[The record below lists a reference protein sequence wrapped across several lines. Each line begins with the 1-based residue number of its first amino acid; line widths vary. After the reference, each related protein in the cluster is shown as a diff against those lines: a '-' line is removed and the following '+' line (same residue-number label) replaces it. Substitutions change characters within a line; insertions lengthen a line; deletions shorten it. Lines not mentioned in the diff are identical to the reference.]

1 MRGRLRALVPYVM
14 AAPGVAWLVLFFLV
28 PILTLAQ
35 TSLSRGTFFTGF
47 HFAWDWRN
55 YLDALTTFDQ
65 QFIRSFEYAGMATL
79 IALAVGYPLAYAIA
93 FRGGRYK
100 TLLLALVVLPF
111 FTTYLIRTLAW
122 MTILADE
129 GPVVKALK
137 VLHLLPAD
145 GRLLATTIAVV
156 GGLTYNFLPFM
167 VLPIYVALEK
177 IEPELVDAARDLYA
191 SSFRAFRRVVLP
203 LSMPGVFAGS
213 LLTFI
218 PAAGDF
224 INAQLLGTSRQTMI
238 GNVIQSQFLV
248 LLDYPT
254 AAALSFLLMA
264 AILLAVFV
272 YARLL
277 GTEQLTG

>member
-1 MRGRLRALVPYVM
+1 MRGRVRSLLPYVI
-14 AAPGVAWLVLFFLV
+14 AAPGVVWLVLFFLV

-47 HFAWDWRN
+47 SFAWHWRN
-55 YLDALTTFDQ
+55 YVDALTTFDE
-65 QFIRSFEYAGMATL
+65 QFIRSFGYAGMATL
-79 IALAVGYPLAYAIA
+79 IGLAIGYPLAYAIA
-93 FRGGRYK
+93 FRGRRYR

-137 VLHLLPAD
+137 VLHLLPPD

-177 IEPELVDAARDLYA
+177 IDPELIEAARDLYA
-191 SSFRAFRRVVLP
+191 SSFRAFRKVVLP

-238 GNVIQSQFLV
+238 GNIIQSQFLV

-264 AILLAVFV
+264 AILVAVFV

-277 GTEQLTG
+277 GTEQITG

>member
-1 MRGRLRALVPYVM
+1 VRRLRPFLPYLM
-14 AAPGVAWLVLFFLV
+14 AAPGVAWLVLFFLL

-47 HFAWDWRN
+47 RFAWHWRT
-55 YLDALTTFDQ
+55 YLDALVTYRE
-65 QFIRSFEYAGMATL
+65 QFLRSFEFAGMAT
-79 IALAVGYPLAYAIA
+79 ALALVIGYPLAYAIA
-93 FRGGRYK
+93 FRGGRFK
-100 TLLLALVVLPF
+100 TLLLALVILPF

-129 GPVVKALK
+129 GPVVRALK
-137 VLHLLPAD
+137 LLHLLPED

-167 VLPIYVALEK
+167 VLPVYVSLEK
-177 IEPELVDAARDLYA
+177 IDRQVVEAARDLYA
-191 SSFRAFRRVVLP
+191 SSARVFRRVILP

-224 INAQLLGTSRQTMI
+224 INPQLLGTSRHSMI
-238 GNVIQSQFLV
+238 GNIVQSQFLV

-264 AILLAVFV
+264 AILVAVFV

-277 GTEQLTG
+277 GTEELTG